1 MSIFDFV
8 PYDKAYHHM
17 QDIKKHWERSGLSE
31 AILSALS
38 ATGQS
43 LDSLTIDDLA
53 PLDQFHGGGKRLT
66 VHLAELAG
74 LKPGMEVL
82 DVGGGV
88 GGAARTLAVEFGC
101 RVTVVDLSESYIEAG
116 RMLTSLL
123 RLDDRVTLQL
133 GNALDLPFED
143 SLFDVVWTQ
152 NSGMNIADK
161 ERLYSQFHRLLRPG
175 GLLAIQEPMAGPNQ
189 PPMFP
194 VMWSRDGTN
203 HFLRPPEE
211 MRRLIESVG
220 FRTLKWVEVTG
231 QKDSPRAINPTHTIQ
246 SLVMG
251 REQLEVIR
259 SIGERNEAEKRL
271 MMFQGVFEK
280 PLG

>member
-1 MSIFDFV
+1 M
-8 PYDKAYHHM
+8 H
-17 QDIKKHWERSGLSE
+17 DIRKHWERTGLSE

-38 ATGQS
+38 ETGQS
-43 LDSLTIDDLA
+43 LEALTIDDLA

-66 VHLAELAG
+66 VHLANLAG
-74 LKPGMEVL
+74 LKPGLDVL

-101 RVTVVDLSESYIEAG
+101 RVTVVDLAESYIQAG

-123 RLDDRVTLQL
+123 RLNHCVTFEV
-133 GNALDLPFED
+133 GNALELPFEH
-143 SLFDVVWTQ
+143 SRFDVVWTQ

-161 ERLYSQFHRLLRPG
+161 ERLYSEFQRLLRPG

-194 VMWSRDGTN
+194 LMWSRDGTN

-211 MRRLIESVG
+211 MRTLIESTG
-220 FRTLKWVEVTG
+220 FRCLKWVEVTG
-231 QKDSPRAINPTHTIQ
+231 QKDSPRATTPTHTIQ

-251 REQLEVIR
+251 REQLELIR

-271 MMFQGVFEK
+271 VMFQGVFEK
-280 PLG
+280 PR

>member
-1 MSIFDFV
+1 ME
-8 PYDKAYHHM
+8 
-17 QDIKKHWERSGLSE
+17 DIRKHWERSGLSE
-31 AILSALS
+31 AILAAIR

-43 LDSLTIDDLA
+43 LEALTIDDLS

-66 VHLAELAG
+66 VHLASLAG

-101 RVTVVDLSESYIEAG
+101 RVTVIDVAESYIEAG

-123 RLDDRVTLQL
+123 RLEDRVVFQL
-133 GNALDLPFED
+133 GNALELPFEN

-152 NSGMNIADK
+152 NSGMNIANK
-161 ERLYSQFHRLLRPG
+161 ERLYSEFHRLLRAG
-175 GLLAIQEPMAGPNQ
+175 GMLTIQEPMAGPNQ
-189 PPMFP
+189 PPIFP

-203 HFLRPPEE
+203 HFLRAPEE
-211 MRRLIESVG
+211 MRRLIESTG

-231 QKDSPRAINPTHTIQ
+231 QKDSPRATAPIHTIQ

-251 REQLEVIR
+251 AKQLEVIR
-259 SIGERNEAEKRL
+259 SIGEQNEAEKRL
-271 MMFQGVFEK
+271 LMFQGVFEK
-280 PLG
+280 GENSSR